1 MKRKTN
7 KSNENEVVKKGKRN
21 RKRKGKKKK
30 SRDENGK
37 KKILKRTITDETG
50 INQT

>member
-7 KSNENEVVKKGKRN
+7 KSNENEVVKKAKETGREW
-21 RKRKGKKKK
+21 GKKQ